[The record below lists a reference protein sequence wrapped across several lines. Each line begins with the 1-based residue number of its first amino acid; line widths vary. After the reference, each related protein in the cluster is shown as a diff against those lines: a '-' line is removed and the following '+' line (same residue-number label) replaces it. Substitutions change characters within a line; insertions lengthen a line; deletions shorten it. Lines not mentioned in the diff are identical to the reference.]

1 MKMKRLRRQNRH
13 TASARA
19 VGNAS
24 PLHRQVLDSLSE
36 AFMQGDFVPGQKL
49 TLRDLARSLETSIA
63 PVREAISRL
72 SGLGVVTVHPKR
84 HIEVESLT
92 PESYVELVEI
102 RKLLEGH
109 AAAQAAKRATT
120 AEVDALAA
128 INRKLLRLAKA
139 GKVRRA
145 MKENQRF
152 HFAIYRAARSQALL
166 DGIQNLWLRVG
177 PALNMLLTEAFSH
190 DERSLAEGFEHH
202 DVVIRALREHDSAA
216 ALRAVTSDIET
227 SANYLLAALR
237 RQLPSTSETVAV
249 VGRGNR
255 TVRKRKSAQR
265 GSSKRP
271 DS

>member
-1 MKMKRLRRQNRH
+1 
-13 TASARA
+13 
-19 VGNAS
+19 
-24 PLHRQVLDSLSE
+24 
-36 AFMQGDFVPGQKL
+36 MQGDFVPGQKL
-49 TLRDLARSLETSIA
+49 TLRELARSLETSIA

-109 AAAQAAKRATT
+109 AAAQAASRATA
-120 AEVDALAA
+120 AEVDAIAA
-128 INRKLLRLAKA
+128 INRKLLRLARA

-177 PALNMLLTEAFSH
+177 PALNKVLAEAFSH
-190 DERSLAEGFEHH
+190 DKDSLGEGFEHH
-202 DVVIRALREHDSAA
+202 DDVIRALREHDSGG
-216 ALRAVTSDIET
+216 ALRAVTSDIEV
-227 SANYLLAALR
+227 SANYLLAGLR
-237 RQLPSTSETVAV
+237 RQLPSTSETVAL
-249 VGRGNR
+249 VGRKNA
-255 TVRKRKSAQR
+255 S
-265 GSSKRP
+265 SSKRGAGRTRRSKRP
-271 DS
+271 GA